1 MKATGIVRRIDD
13 LGRVVIPK
21 EIRRTMRIREG
32 DPLEIYTDREGEV
45 IFKKYSPIGE
55 LAAFA
60 TQYAETLH
68 KTCGL
73 AVAICDRDA
82 VIACAGIPRKEFNDK
97 PLSEALE
104 SIIESRSLYSF
115 TEGSEPRPLTLD
127 SDSHFIHCAMPIL
140 TEGDIVGCVVSVRA
154 QEDVSSAA
162 DKTSLPAPEVESKLI
177 QTAASFLG
185 KQLES

>member
-60 TQYAETLH
+60 GQYAETLH

-73 AVAICDRDA
+73 AVAICDRDS
-82 VIACAGIPRKEFNDK
+82 VIACAGIPKRDYLDK
-97 PLSEALE
+97 SLSEALE
-104 SIIESRSLYSF
+104 HMMEGRSFYANNGD
-115 TEGSEPRPLTLD
+115 TEPRNILRDGGTHTV
-127 SDSHFIHCAMPIL
+127 SCAMPIVS
-140 TEGDIVGCVVSVRA
+140 EGDVVGCV
-154 QEDVSSAA
+154 AA
-162 DKTSLPAPEVESKLI
+162 LAPNDTDTYPETVETKLV
-177 QTAASFLG
+177 QTAAGFLG
-185 KQLES
+185 RQLES